1 MLAIALT
8 ALSACT
14 GSTTESVSLPPD
26 AAASSSA
33 ASTSTPPTSGAPTSG
48 VTSAPVTSSA
58 PPTASAS
65 TSTRPTA
72 TASTGATPSKS
83 LGTSTTTAVAAVTLE
98 TDGLLIATGTQPA
111 KHYAFGSSDVAVRAA
126 LASVLGGAL
135 TVTPSPECGQGP
147 RTGADR
153 DGFSIL
159 IDGTKFVGWVDQG
172 APRRHLT
179 TRRGLGIGSTL
190 TQVRLL
196 LSGVTVS
203 NETLGPE
210 FITGSGLGGL
220 LTGTSNSSTITTI
233 YAGETCFFR

>member
-1 MLAIALT
+1 
-8 ALSACT
+8 
-14 GSTTESVSLPPD
+14 
-26 AAASSSA
+26 
-33 ASTSTPPTSGAPTSG
+33 
-48 VTSAPVTSSA
+48 
-58 PPTASAS
+58 
-65 TSTRPTA
+65 
-72 TASTGATPSKS
+72 
-83 LGTSTTTAVAAVTLE
+83 VTLE

-111 KHYAFGSSDVAVRAA
+111 KHYALGSSDVAVRAA
-126 LASVLGGAL
+126 LASALGGAL
-135 TVTPSPECGQGP
+135 TVTTSPECGQGP
-147 RTGADR
+147 RTAADR

-203 NETLGPE
+203 NATLGPE
-210 FITGSGLGGL
+210 FVTGSGLGGL
-220 LTGTSNSSTITTI
+220 LTGTSNNSTITTI